1 MLTFGSYCAGQA
13 LQCAI
18 PCTPYNN
25 LSIDSFITTLQIR
38 KLKFPCFFSIFLVL
52 RTRRTVKF

>member
-1 MLTFGSYCAGQA
+1 MLTFVSHCACQA

-38 KLKFPCFFSIFLVL
+38 KLKL
-52 RTRRTVKF
+52 TVPLLLLYISSSQN